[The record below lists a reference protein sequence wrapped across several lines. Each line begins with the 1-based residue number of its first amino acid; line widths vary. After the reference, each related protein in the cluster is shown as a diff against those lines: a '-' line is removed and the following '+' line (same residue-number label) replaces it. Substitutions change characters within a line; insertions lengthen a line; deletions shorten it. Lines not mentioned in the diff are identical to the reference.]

1 VNTSGGIDVGSHT
14 NLYRAT
20 TANSKGVSTGMQATK
35 QSDDRYFK
43 YMEKIEAN
51 DDLPLPK
58 FGVKNYLTGVN
69 SANPMSVT
77 IS

>member
-1 VNTSGGIDVGSHT
+1 
-14 NLYRAT
+14 
-20 TANSKGVSTGMQATK
+20 MQATK